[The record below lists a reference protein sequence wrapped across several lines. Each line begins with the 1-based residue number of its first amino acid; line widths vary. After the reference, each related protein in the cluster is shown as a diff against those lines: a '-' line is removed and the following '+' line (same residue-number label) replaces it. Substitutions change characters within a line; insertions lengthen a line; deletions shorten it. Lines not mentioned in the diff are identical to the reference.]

1 MRSWWLLV
9 ISALAACLFGANCI
23 PPVTTD
29 PTVNPVEHD
38 KSDALLRG
46 FDSSEDMRAYM
57 ASQAKALYGGQAI
70 GGGLWSWVFSGMG
83 GITAAPAMEDAAS
96 DDANGAGGRD
106 YSTTN
111 IQEEGVDESDIIKN
125 NGEYIYMLSGDSIHV
140 LKATPPESMA
150 EVAVIAVEP
159 GGASMYLRDNK
170 LIVLS
175 QTYAYWH
182 GGWGMD
188 DGVAVDAAASTS
200 TAIAI
205 GPGVPW
211 QDRSTAAVAILDVT
225 DPANPAPVKVFRFE
239 GSVVSSRL
247 IEGKLHLVLSAQP
260 ALPANLTPAALEAM
274 TIEEWVPDVQVV
286 SSDGSA
292 VEGDVVGWEGALRP
306 ETPNGYAMTVVATID
321 VDNPDAELKT
331 TAVTANVGTI
341 YASTEA
347 LYLTDTQY
355 SWDQSASYTNT
366 MLHKLAFTQDGT
378 DYVASGLVPG
388 RPLSQ
393 YSMGE
398 HEGYLR
404 IATTNEEFT
413 AQTADISSG
422 VYVLGVNG
430 AALEI
435 VGEVEGIAPGEQ
447 IYAARF
453 MGDRGF
459 LVTFKRIDPL
469 FTMDLSDPANP
480 AVVGELKVPGYS
492 DHIQFLDDNHLLT
505 IGRETEDSGSFA
517 WVQGVLLTIFD
528 ITDMANPKVLEI
540 GDTPARVEI
549 GGRGTYSEA
558 NSDPK
563 AFNYFAAK
571 DALAFP
577 IDLYDGDTTGAE
589 YGQHS
594 FTGLYVYRVTVEN
607 GFEFLGRIAST
618 EGATQNGCYQG
629 YYGRTRGVFIGDYVY
644 SVTESGAKA
653 ALLDSVS
660 TVAGNVTFSG
670 AASPVVDCFW
680 PIPQLS
686 LPPSNDL
693 R

>member
-1 MRSWWLLV
+1 MRNWLLLA

-23 PPVTTD
+23 PPGITNPPVI
-29 PTVNPVEHD
+29 PVEHD
-38 KSDALLRG
+38 KGDALLRG
-46 FDSSEDMRAYM
+46 FDSAEEMRTYM
-57 ASQAKALYGGQAI
+57 ASQAKAVYGGQSS
-70 GGGLWSWVFSGMG
+70 GGGQGWWGFPMFG
-83 GITAAPAMEDAAS
+83 GTAAPAMEDIAS
-96 DDANGAGGRD
+96 DDGANGAGDRD
-106 YSTTN
+106 HSTTN

-125 NGEYIYMLSGDSIHV
+125 NGEYIYMLSGNSIHV

-175 QTYAYWH
+175 QTYSYWY

-188 DGVAVDAAASTS
+188 DGIAVDAAASTS

-205 GPGVPW
+205 GPAAPW
-211 QDRSTAAVAILDVT
+211 QDRSTAAVAVLDVT
-225 DPANPAPVKVFRFE
+225 DPADPTPVKVFRFE

-247 IEGKLHLVLSAQP
+247 IEGKLHLVLLAQP
-260 ALPANLTPAALEAM
+260 VLPANPTTAAIEAM
-274 TIEEWVPDVQVV
+274 PLEEWVPDVQVV

-292 VEGDVVGWEGALRP
+292 VAGDVVGWEGALRP
-306 ETPNGYAMTVVATID
+306 ATPNGYAMTVVATID

-331 TAVTANVGTI
+331 TSVTANVGTI
-341 YASTEA
+341 YASPQA

-355 SWDQSASYTNT
+355 SWDNSASYTNT
-366 MLHKLAFTQDGT
+366 ILHKLAFTDDGT

-388 RPLSQ
+388 RPLNQ
-393 YSMGE
+393 YAMGE
-398 HEGYLR
+398 YDGYLR
-404 IATTNEEFT
+404 IATTNEAFT
-413 AQTADISSG
+413 MMSAELSSG

-430 AALEI
+430 PALET
-435 VGEVEGIAPGEQ
+435 VGKVEGIAPGEQ

-453 MGDRGF
+453 MGERGF
-459 LVTFKRIDPL
+459 LVTFKRVDPL

-480 AVVGELKVPGYS
+480 QVVGELKVPGYS
-492 DHIQFLDDNHLLT
+492 DHIQFLDENHLLT
-505 IGRETEDSGSFA
+505 IGRETEEAGEFA

-528 ITDMANPKVLEI
+528 VTDMVNPKVLEI
-540 GDTPARVEI
+540 GEVPARVEI

-577 IDLYDGDTTGAE
+577 IDLYDGDTIGGE
-589 YGQHS
+589 YGQHA
-594 FTGLYVYRVTVEN
+594 FTGLYVYRVTVQN

-618 EGATQNGCYQG
+618 DGVTQNGCYQG

-644 SVTESGAKA
+644 SVTEHGAKA
-653 ALLDSVS
+653 ASLDSVS
-660 TVAGNVTFSG
+660 TVVGEATFSG
-670 AASPVVDCFW
+670 TEAPVLDCFW
-680 PIPQLS
+680 AMPELM
-686 LPPSNDL
+686 LPPSGDL